1 MGQKKSTKVS
11 PFLIIRIIYIYI
23 YIYITFVVHENLY
36 RQISSEI
43 IGNKG
48 KTILKQ

>member
-1 MGQKKSTKVS
+1 MKLV
-11 PFLIIRIIYIYI
+11 YIYI
-23 YIYITFVVHENLY
+23 YIYIIIIIIIIITFVVYKNLY

-43 IGNKG
+43 ISKKG